1 MKKPASRNVRG
12 RSPACSVCKSLGHR
26 IEKCPHP
33 AAKEIL
39 KLRKENSVL
48 KKQSKRKVLRQEK
61 KWRKAPKLDKEYRKK
76 ASALYK
82 GKPAA
87 RLPSPAEIRRKQK
100 HALDVSLNLPTTENT
115 AASWLLDRQW
125 IRSPTVCSE
134 CDRHVFSDL
143 VWSQDRP
150 PHWRCKHCGV
160 RVKIYDLSIFTGLRV
175 SPCELV
181 KLIGL
186 YVSSNLAHYPS
197 VPDFV
202 QASTHGRSCVE
213 HFLAAL
219 RMLESTAGKNFSQT
233 CPLRGSV
240 EVDGSFIAK
249 FHMSANNLWHAD
261 QIQKTNQSCQRKG
274 QRLPK
279 SFVGHIMVLGAQ
291 VRGNSSAAIYVP
303 RPHVTAVEQRPVTET
318 LAQVEA
324 SGFLDRITRRSV
336 VNADGNKA
344 WKSAAASRGLPFQN
358 VIHQVKN
365 FTSDC
370 PKVWPEVST
379 VAGTQTLDR
388 SWRSLKTFLPKGT
401 TVKQKIQGHSCM
413 HPSVPQYMYM
423 WAWRQSLGN
432 VSPNEFLE
440 HLEDLLPQD

>member
-1 MKKPASRNVRG
+1 MRG

-33 AAKEIL
+33 AAKRDPQAAQ
-39 KLRKENSVL
+39 RKFCLEETIE
-48 KKQSKRKVLRQEK
+48 EK
-61 KWRKAPKLDKEYRKK
+61 GFETRKK
-76 ASALYK
+76 MAK
-82 GKPAA
+82 GSQVGQGIPKESFCLIQRQACCKIA
-87 RLPSPAEIRRKQK
+87 FTSGDSSKTEACLGCVF
-100 HALDVSLNLPTTENT
+100 DLPTTENT

-186 YVSSNLAHYPS
+186 YVSSNLDHYPS

-202 QASTHGRSCVE
+202 QVQREIENIVFHCEVFFFTITSLIIARASTHGRSCVE

-240 EVDGSFIAK
+240 EVDGSFIANFTCLLTICGMQTK
-249 FHMSANNLWHAD
+249 FRRLTSLVNVKVNDFRNRLLAILWFWEHRCEETRQLRYMCLD
-261 QIQKTNQSCQRKG
+261 PMCLGCKG
-274 QRLPK
+274 
-279 SFVGHIMVLGAQ
+279 S
-291 VRGNSSAAIYVP
+291 SSADMFNI
-303 RPHVTAVEQRPVTET
+303 
-318 LAQVEA
+318 
-324 SGFLDRITRRSV
+324 F
-336 VNADGNKA
+336 
-344 WKSAAASRGLPFQN
+344 
-358 VIHQVKN
+358 
-365 FTSDC
+365 
-370 PKVWPEVST
+370 
-379 VAGTQTLDR
+379 
-388 SWRSLKTFLPKGT
+388 
-401 TVKQKIQGHSCM
+401 
-413 HPSVPQYMYM
+413 
-423 WAWRQSLGN
+423 
-432 VSPNEFLE
+432 
-440 HLEDLLPQD
+440 

>member
-1 MKKPASRNVRG
+1 MKNPASRNVRG

-202 QASTHGRSCVE
+202 QVQREIENIVFHCEVFFFTITSLIIARP
-213 HFLAAL
+213 A
-219 RMLESTAGKNFSQT
+219 RM
-233 CPLRGSV
+233 V
-240 EVDGSFIAK
+240 EVVWNTSWQLLECWKARQGK
-249 FHMSANNLWHAD
+249 TSA
-261 QIQKTNQSCQRKG
+261 
-274 QRLPK
+274 RL
-279 SFVGHIMVLGAQ
+279 VLCVAPW
-291 VRGNSSAAIYVP
+291 RWMAPSS
-303 RPHVTAVEQRPVTET
+303 
-318 LAQVEA
+318 
-324 SGFLDRITRRSV
+324 S
-336 VNADGNKA
+336 
-344 WKSAAASRGLPFQN
+344 
-358 VIHQVKN
+358 N
-365 FTSDC
+365 FTCLLTICGMQTKFRRLTSLVNV
-370 PKVWPEVST
+370 KVNDFRNRLLAILWFWEHRCEET
-379 VAGTQTLDR
+379 RQLRYMCLDPMC
-388 SWRSLKTFLPKGT
+388 LGCKGFFFCRH
-401 TVKQKIQGHSCM
+401 V
-413 HPSVPQYMYM
+413 
-423 WAWRQSLGN
+423 
-432 VSPNEFLE
+432 
-440 HLEDLLPQD
+440 